1 MFDQSKLADVLV
13 SYKQNFVSKQW
24 GEEKIQVGGRK
35 VVSGQLGCES
45 S

>member
-24 GEEKIQVGGRK
+24 GEEKYKWEAVRWFQDN
-35 VVSGQLGCES
+35 
-45 S
+45 